1 MLKDHNCG
9 ELTSKHI
16 GEKVVLAGWVHQRR
30 DHGSLVFIDL
40 RDRQG
45 TVQIVLNPE
54 LLPEYND
61 VANKLRLEYVLMI
74 EGTVNH
80 RPSGTENPQLPTGEI
95 EVIAHKAVI
104 LNESKTPPFSINREM
119 EIDENVRLKY
129 RYLDLRRSR
138 MRDNIILRHKVV
150 KFMRDFLNSLGF
162 LEIETP
168 ILINSTPEGARD
180 YVVPSRLYPGKF
192 YALPQS
198 PQQFKQLLMV
208 AGFEKYFQVARCF
221 RDEDLRADRQP
232 EFTQL
237 DIEMSFVEEDDILK
251 LTEDL
256 FISLVETVTPD
267 MHVIKPFPRLSYAD
281 AMERYGVDKPD
292 LRFGMEIKDVTAIAA
307 NSSFNIFRTI
317 INNGGRVRGIC
328 LPGCASYSKSQLNEL
343 RELATTYGAKGLIT
357 MLFDGTG
364 TINSMPLEAVKS
376 EITKYLTIEQ
386 IRAIADQLEAK
397 RGDLLLLV
405 AGESNKTGAILGQL
419 RFEMGKRLNLVDPN
433 LLFFAFILDFPLME
447 WSTEDNR
454 WIPVHHPFTAPREE
468 DIPLLETDP
477 GKVHSRHY
485 DLICNGYELSSG
497 SIRIHTR
504 QLQEKMLQYL
514 GYTHQEMEN
523 RFGMLL
529 EALEYGAPPHGGIA
543 PGIDRFMMLLTK
555 EQSIRE
561 TIPFPKSK
569 SAIDVMTGAP
579 SELTEKQLHELHL
592 NIDNSPSQ

>member
-1 MLKDHNCG
+1 MLRDHSCG
-9 ELTSKHI
+9 ELTVKDI
-16 GEKVVLAGWVHQRR
+16 GKKVTLAGWVHQRR

-45 TVQIVLNPE
+45 IVQVVLNPE
-54 LLPEYND
+54 LLDEYNEI
-61 VANKLRLEYVLMI
+61 AAKLRLEYVLMV
-74 EGTVNH
+74 EGTVNR
-80 RPSGTENPQLPTGEI
+80 RPEGTQNPQIPTGDI
-95 EVIAHKAVI
+95 EVIVSHGYI
-104 LNESKTPPFSINREM
+104 LNTSKTPPFSINREG
-119 EIDENVRLKY
+119 EIDENIRLKY
-129 RYLDLRRSR
+129 RYLDLRHTR
-138 MRDNIILRHKVV
+138 MRDNILLRHKVV
-150 KFMRDFLNSLGF
+150 KFMRDFLNARGF

-168 ILINSTPEGARD
+168 ILVNSTPEGARD

-237 DIEMSFVEEDDILK
+237 DIEMSFVKEEDILQ

-256 FISLVETVTPD
+256 FTSLMETVKPD
-267 MHVIKPFPRLSYAD
+267 MHIVKPFPRLRYSD
-281 AMERYGVDKPD
+281 ALERYGLDKPD
-292 LRFGMEIKDVTAIAA
+292 LRFGMEIKDISDIAA
-307 NSSFNIFRTI
+307 SSTFNVFRSVINS
-317 INNGGRVRGIC
+317 GGRVRGIC
-328 LPGCASYSKSQLNEL
+328 LPGCSGYSRGQLNEI
-343 RELATTYGAKGLIT
+343 RELAASYGAKGLV
-357 MLFDGTG
+357 MMALDGTG
-364 TINSMPLEAVKS
+364 SVADLPLNAIKS
-376 EITKYLTIEQ
+376 DITKYLTIEQ
-386 IRAIADQLEAK
+386 IRAIAIRLDAK

-405 AGESNKTGAILGQL
+405 AGESNKAGNILGQL
-419 RFEMGKRLNLVDPN
+419 RFEMGRRLGLVDPN
-433 LLFFAFILDFPLME
+433 LLFFAFIVDFPLME
-447 WSTEDNR
+447 RSQEEER

-468 DIPLLETDP
+468 DIPLLEVEP
-477 GKVHSRHY
+477 GKVRSRHY

-504 QLQEKMLQYL
+504 ELQETMLKYL
-514 GYTHQEMEN
+514 GYTQQEMDE

-543 PGIDRFMMLLTK
+543 PGIDRFMMLLAK

-561 TIPFPKSK
+561 VIPFPKSK

-579 SELTEKQLHELHL
+579 SELSKKQFQELHISV
-592 NIDNSPSQ
+592 NNSESH